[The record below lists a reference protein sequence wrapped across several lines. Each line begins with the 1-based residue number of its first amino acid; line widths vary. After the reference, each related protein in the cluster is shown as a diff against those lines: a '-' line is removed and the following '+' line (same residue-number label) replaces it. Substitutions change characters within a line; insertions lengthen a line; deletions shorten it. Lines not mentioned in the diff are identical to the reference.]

1 MAKHL
6 TQPDQRILTPVPGH
20 RIDPFGEGLPEAM
33 RGEAFDGE
41 PVLDPDALEHHIEP
55 VGGVGLA
62 NLGEEY
68 RLVQLLDAE
77 LIVAGLDDGTLE
89 GVIDLDDAPLPGLL
103 LVDDEG
109 ILVKKLV
116 PSQPEKVADA
126 EAEEDA
132 AAHEEADA
140 IVPVLE
146 EPVHQGDC
154 LVPVKRF
161 SRCVCSFCAHCL

>member
-1 MAKHL
+1 
-6 TQPDQRILTPVPGH
+6 
-20 RIDPFGEGLPEAM
+20 M
-33 RGEAFDGE
+33 RGEALDGK

-68 RLVQLLDAE
+68 RLAHLPDTE
-77 LIVAGLDDGTLE
+77 LFVAGLDDGPLE
-89 GVIDLDDAPLPGLL
+89 GVIDLDDAAFFGLL

-109 ILVKKLV
+109 VLVKQLV
-116 PSQPEKVADA
+116 PGQPEKVADT

-140 IVPVLE
+140 IVSVLE
-146 EPVHQGDC
+146 EPVHQ
-154 LVPVKRF
+154 
-161 SRCVCSFCAHCL
+161 

>member
-1 MAKHL
+1 
-6 TQPDQRILTPVPGH
+6 
-20 RIDPFGEGLPEAM
+20 M
-33 RGEAFDGE
+33 RGEALDGK

-68 RLVQLLDAE
+68 RLVHLPDMKLL
-77 LIVAGLDDGTLE
+77 IAGLDDGPLD

-116 PSQPEKVADA
+116 PGQPEKVADA

-132 AAHEEADA
+132 ATHEEAYA

-146 EPVHQGDC
+146 EPVHQ
-154 LVPVKRF
+154 
-161 SRCVCSFCAHCL
+161 

>member
-1 MAKHL
+1 
-6 TQPDQRILTPVPGH
+6 
-20 RIDPFGEGLPEAM
+20 M

-68 RLVQLLDAE
+68 RLVQLLDVE
-77 LIVAGLDDGTLE
+77 LFVAGLDDGPLE
-89 GVIDLDDAPLPGLL
+89 GVIDLDDAAFPGLL

-109 ILVKKLV
+109 VLVKQHV
-116 PSQPEKVADA
+116 PGQPEKVADA

-146 EPVHQGDC
+146 EPVHQGNC

-161 SRCVCSFCAHCL
+161 GGGVCSFCAHCL

>member
-1 MAKHL
+1 
-6 TQPDQRILTPVPGH
+6 
-20 RIDPFGEGLPEAM
+20 M
-33 RGEAFDGE
+33 RGETLDGE

-68 RLVQLLDAE
+68 RLVQLPYAKLF
-77 LIVAGLDDGTLE
+77 VAGLDDGPLE
-89 GVIDLDDAPLPGLL
+89 GVIDLDDAAFPGLL

-116 PSQPEKVADA
+116 PSQPEKVADPQT
-126 EAEEDA
+126 EEYA
-132 AAHEEADA
+132 AAHEEAYA

-146 EPVHQGDC
+146 EPVHQ
-154 LVPVKRF
+154 
-161 SRCVCSFCAHCL
+161 

>member
-1 MAKHL
+1 
-6 TQPDQRILTPVPGH
+6 
-20 RIDPFGEGLPEAM
+20 M
-33 RGEAFDGE
+33 RGEALDGE
-41 PVLDPDALEHHIEP
+41 PVLDPDTLEHHIEP
-55 VGGVGLA
+55 VGGVGQA

-68 RLVQLLDAE
+68 RLAHLPYAE
-77 LIVAGLDDGTLE
+77 LFVAGVDDGPLE
-89 GVIDLDDAPLPGLL
+89 GIIDLDDAAFSGLL

>member
-1 MAKHL
+1 
-6 TQPDQRILTPVPGH
+6 
-20 RIDPFGEGLPEAM
+20 M
-33 RGEAFDGE
+33 RGEALDGK

-68 RLVQLLDAE
+68 RLVHLPYAE
-77 LIVAGLDDGTLE
+77 FLVAGLDDGPLE

-109 ILVKKLV
+109 ILIKQLV
-116 PSQPEKVADA
+116 PGQPEKVADT

-132 AAHEEADA
+132 ATHEEADA
-140 IVPVLE
+140 IVPIFE

-161 SRCVCSFCAHCL
+161 GGGVCSFCAHCL

>member
-1 MAKHL
+1 
-6 TQPDQRILTPVPGH
+6 
-20 RIDPFGEGLPEAM
+20 M
-33 RGEAFDGE
+33 RGEALDGK

-68 RLVQLLDAE
+68 RLVHLPDMKLL
-77 LIVAGLDDGTLE
+77 IAGLDDGPLD

-116 PSQPEKVADA
+116 PGQPEKVADA

-132 AAHEEADA
+132 AAHEEANA

-146 EPVHQGDC
+146 EPVHQ
-154 LVPVKRF
+154 
-161 SRCVCSFCAHCL
+161 